1 MYVGHDILKLR
12 AGILRN
18 SGRRDHGSI
27 GAARGGSAV
36 TKRGYG
42 GGVNDRRGG
51 GRELRAEVSLV
62 GWTSGFTLGQ
72 LETAAR
78 ATMR

>member
-1 MYVGHDILKLR
+1 MYVGQGISKLR

-27 GAARGGSAV
+27 GAARGGCAV
-36 TKRGYG
+36 TERGYG

-51 GRELRAEVSLV
+51 ELRAEVSLV